1 MDYDDAFSIEPGG
14 GEDSNQPLIRAAAPV
29 RSIPSDP
36 LRDHP
41 EEGIALCLSGGGYR
55 AMLFHAGVLWRLND
69 AGLLAQL
76 KRVSSVSGGSITA
89 AKLAVEWRNLG
100 FDERGV
106 ARHFRQHL
114 VAPIHALAGRTIDI
128 AATLFGIVGPGTS
141 ADYLTAAYRRH
152 LFGVRTLRVLPDDQ
166 HGPRFVINATNLQS
180 GVLWRFSRP
189 YMADYR
195 VGRVDNPDVPVA
207 VAVAASSAFPPFL
220 SPLALDLRGATVLPD
235 PPSAASPLSSAPYT
249 TRPLLTDGGV
259 YDNLGLETA
268 WKRYRTVLV
277 SDAGALMQPRE
288 QLWRDWINQFLRVR
302 DIEDSQVRALRKRQI
317 FAAYR
322 LPPGTEGQ
330 RYGAYWS
337 MREDLDS
344 YKVPGTEGWARR
356 QALDLAALPTRL
368 TRLGKSTREQLI
380 NWGFAVCDVALRR
393 AVLDGHLPLAQQL
406 EPPVALPYPQVDC

>member
-1 MDYDDAFSIEPGG
+1 
-14 GEDSNQPLIRAAAPV
+14 
-29 RSIPSDP
+29 
-36 LRDHP
+36 
-41 EEGIALCLSGGGYR
+41 
-55 AMLFHAGVLWRLND
+55 
-69 AGLLAQL
+69 
-76 KRVSSVSGGSITA
+76 
-89 AKLAVEWRNLG
+89 
-100 FDERGV
+100 
-106 ARHFRQHL
+106 
-114 VAPIHALAGRTIDI
+114 
-128 AATLFGIVGPGTS
+128 
-141 ADYLTAAYRRH
+141 
-152 LFGVRTLRVLPDDQ
+152 
-166 HGPRFVINATNLQS
+166 
-180 GVLWRFSRP
+180 
-189 YMADYR
+189 
-195 VGRVDNPDVPVA
+195 
-207 VAVAASSAFPPFL
+207 
-220 SPLALDLRGATVLPD
+220 
-235 PPSAASPLSSAPYT
+235 
-249 TRPLLTDGGV
+249 V